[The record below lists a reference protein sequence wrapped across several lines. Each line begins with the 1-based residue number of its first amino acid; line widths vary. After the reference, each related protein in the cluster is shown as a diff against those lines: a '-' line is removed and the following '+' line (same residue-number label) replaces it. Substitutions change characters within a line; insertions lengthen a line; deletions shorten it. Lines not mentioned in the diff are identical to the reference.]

1 MKVVLEGALSKRGNN
16 LLKDW
21 RERWVEVV
29 EVVDDAP
36 HHHHPQQHRAQGRTG
51 QVRYYRGREEARGGG
66 TGLGR
71 VLLTGCT
78 ARPREGAAAS
88 FELVSPS
95 GRVYAFR
102 TRSEHERES
111 WLDAL
116 RPYCTAGI
124 ASSTPAASP
133 RRTTHGG
140 GDGDMEDEG
149 DDEEDEAAGDEYHPP
164 RLATSPPTV
173 GALLPRR
180 NGHRVGEAE
189 DPADDGHEEKGDEG
203 SGSGRR
209 RRTTR
214 QTATS
219 RGDSEKGPHPH
230 AGTEGRKRLAIDAS
244 FKREG
249 HLSKLGNNLRG
260 DWRTRWF
267 VLNTE
272 YGTLDYYAHHGDDQP
287 KGSIGLLTAAVSTV
301 PNRKHCFS
309 IVTSNRS
316 YCVTADNEA
325 DMKGWMEAIQ
335 AAHSALLAHYQQ
347 ELDGRVKKQVLIA
360 GHLTKQGKNVL
371 GDWRRRWCILRT
383 DALHY
388 YKSESDTS
396 THKEMGKIDMLVA
409 SVKQAPLL
417 RRYAFEVITPNR
429 TYRFQAASHEE
440 MLEWIGRIRESSESL
455 LNALPLDASSSSS
468 SSYPLMAAP
477 SGGDGDAGPPALDT
491 PVNRLRKGTKALS
504 ELLLLPA
511 NQVCADCDQCA
522 PRWASVTLGVFVCI
536 ECSGIHRSLGVHLSR
551 VRSVDLD
558 TWDAPSTQ
566 AMVGMGNERAKE
578 IWEHHVPPEWEP
590 RKPAPPDN
598 RTKKEAWIRAKYI
611 DRVFA
616 RPDHAAAAASSV
628 LPDDTPS
635 PAASPRQG
643 KEGWLTKQGS
653 NRSWKKRWFVLR
665 EDGLHYYKS
674 QSDETAAGVLSLSS
688 AAVRPTVAARQ
699 PDYAFEILTKNR
711 AYLLHADSE
720 EDVEEWVAL
729 LARAA
734 NRSYHA
740 SPVFAS
746 ATAAATA
753 HHHHHHHPHQEE
765 EEAPTPALSGGTSR
779 GLIGH
784 EE

>member
-1 MKVVLEGALSKRGNN
+1 M
-16 LLKDW
+16 
-21 RERWVEVV
+21 
-29 EVVDDAP
+29 
-36 HHHHPQQHRAQGRTG
+36 HHA
-51 QVRYYRGREEARGGG
+51 
-66 TGLGR
+66 
-71 VLLTGCT
+71 
-78 ARPREGAAAS
+78 
-88 FELVSPS
+88 
-95 GRVYAFR
+95 
-102 TRSEHERES
+102 
-111 WLDAL
+111 
-116 RPYCTAGI
+116 
-124 ASSTPAASP
+124 
-133 RRTTHGG
+133 
-140 GDGDMEDEG
+140 G
-149 DDEEDEAAGDEYHPP
+149 DDEVEAPASQREREPGARAATTRAVVPLPLAGVGGGGGPV
-164 RLATSPPTV
+164 SPTGGGV
-173 GALLPRR
+173 
-180 NGHRVGEAE
+180 
-189 DPADDGHEEKGDEG
+189 DDGHEEKGDEG

-335 AAHSALLAHYQQ
+335 AAHTQANLLLGRGVIVSPVSSAVAAVWEQ
-347 ELDGRVKKQVLIA
+347 GAGTGVLIA

-409 SVKQAPLL
+409 S
-417 RRYAFEVITPNR
+417 
-429 TYRFQAASHEE
+429 E

-558 TWDAPSTQ
+558 TWDAPST
-566 AMVGMGNERAKE
+566 R
-578 IWEHHVPPEWEP
+578 
-590 RKPAPPDN
+590 
-598 RTKKEAWIRAKYI
+598 EAWIRAKYI

-753 HHHHHHHPHQEE
+753 HHHHHHQEE